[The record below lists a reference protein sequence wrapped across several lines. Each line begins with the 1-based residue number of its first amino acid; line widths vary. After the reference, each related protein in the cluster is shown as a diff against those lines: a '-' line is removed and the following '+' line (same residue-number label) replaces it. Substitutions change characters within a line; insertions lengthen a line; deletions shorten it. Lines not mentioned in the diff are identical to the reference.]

1 MKKVLIIVGI
11 VLVVLIVVVQ
21 FFLGGIVKT
30 AIETAGPQIAG
41 VPMTVEKVGI
51 NPLGG
56 SVNVKALVIGNP
68 EGFKTDSCMELGEF
82 KLDIAMGS
90 LLSDT
95 IVIKRIRI
103 DAPEITYERG
113 LKSSNLG
120 TLLDN
125 LEGEKKPGKE
135 EPAEKPEKKKAAKK
149 VIIEDFQ
156 LNNAQ
161 VNATFTALGGKKL
174 PVPLPNI
181 HLQDIG
187 KDSGGTSP
195 VEVISEVLN
204 KVVASVGEAATG
216 ALKGAGDMAGKA
228 LEGATGAAGDALK
241 GAGDTA
247 GKALEGATGAAGDAM
262 KGAGDAAGKALGGA
276 SDAAKGAADSLKK
289 GLGGFLKKK

>member
-1 MKKVLIIVGI
+1 MKKVLIIIGI
-11 VLVVLIVVVQ
+11 VLVVLIVAVQ

-30 AIETAGPQIAG
+30 AIEKAGPQIAG

-56 SVNVKALVIGNP
+56 AVNVKALVIGNP
-68 EGFKTDSCMELGEF
+68 EGFKSESCMELGEF
-82 KLDIAMGS
+82 KLDMDMGS
-90 LLSDT
+90 LFSDT
-95 IVIKRIRI
+95 IIIKRIRI

-113 LKSSNLG
+113 LKSSNLS

-125 LEGEKKPGKE
+125 LKGDEPKEEQPEEEPKEKKAG
-135 EPAEKPEKKKAAKK
+135 KK

-156 LNNAQ
+156 LNDAK

-174 PVPLPNI
+174 PVPLPPI

-187 KDSGGTSP
+187 KESDGASP
-195 VEVISEVLN
+195 VDVISEVLN
-204 KVVASVGEAATG
+204 KVVASVGEAAT
-216 ALKGAGDMAGKA
+216 ATLKGAGDMAGKA

-247 GKALEGATGAAGDAM
+247 GKALGGAS
-262 KGAGDAAGKALGGA
+262 DAAGKALGGA
-276 SDAAKGAADSLKK
+276 GDAAKGATESLKK
-289 GLGGFLKKK
+289 GFGGLLKKE